1 MKSKSKFTVKMPS
14 EIYKGEVFIT
24 AFFIVLN
31 VMYTIF
37 GNPPHF
43 PMYISTILFV
53 FIPIAFSLLWI
64 RKLKIVVSGSKIT
77 VRKILEFKYSV
88 DVSEITKIKWII
100 NNTRLGVNEKIIIYV
115 NSEHFAVETL
125 MDGFEIMS
133 EYLLKNVDPDKII
146 YINKKKKN
154 KTKKRAERVPKSAR
168 LIRLMNTT
176 AWKKVLRMARGTIRS
191 GRIMRSCRIMP
202 LE

>member
-1 MKSKSKFTVKMPS
+1 MKSKSKFTVKIPS

-43 PMYISTILFV
+43 PMYISTILFI
-53 FIPIAFSLLWI
+53 FIPIAISLLWI

-77 VRKILEFKYSV
+77 VRKILGFKYSV

-100 NNTRLGVNEKIIIYV
+100 NE

-146 YINKKKKN
+146 YINKK
-154 KTKKRAERVPKSAR
+154 
-168 LIRLMNTT
+168 
-176 AWKKVLRMARGTIRS
+176 
-191 GRIMRSCRIMP
+191 
-202 LE
+202 

>member
-1 MKSKSKFTVKMPS
+1 MKSKSKFTVKIPS

-31 VMYTIF
+31 VMYTIY

-43 PMYISTILFV
+43 SMYISTILFV
-53 FIPIAFSLLWI
+53 FIPIAISLLWI

-77 VRKILEFKYSV
+77 VRKILGFKYSV

-100 NNTRLGVNEKIIIYV
+100 NDTRLGVNEKILIYV

-133 EYLLKNVDPDKII
+133 EYLLKNPDFFLSFSHPPHIVSH
-146 YINKKKKN
+146 
-154 KTKKRAERVPKSAR
+154 KTRTPKTDMLKHVYVLFDFR
-168 LIRLMNTT
+168 LCFLGI
-176 AWKKVLRMARGTIRS
+176 
-191 GRIMRSCRIMP
+191 
-202 LE
+202 

>member
-1 MKSKSKFTVKMPS
+1 MKSKSKFTVKIPS

-37 GNPPHF
+37 GNPPRF
-43 PMYISTILFV
+43 PMYILTILFV
-53 FIPIAFSLLWI
+53 FIPIAISLLWI

-77 VRKILEFKYSV
+77 VRKILGFKYSV

-100 NNTRLGVNEKIIIYV
+100 NDTRLGVNEKILIYV

-146 YINKKKKN
+146 YINKK
-154 KTKKRAERVPKSAR
+154 
-168 LIRLMNTT
+168 
-176 AWKKVLRMARGTIRS
+176 
-191 GRIMRSCRIMP
+191 
-202 LE
+202 

>member
-1 MKSKSKFTVKMPS
+1 MKSKSKFTVKIPS

-43 PMYISTILFV
+43 PMYISTILFI
-53 FIPIAFSLLWI
+53 FIPIAISLLWI
-64 RKLKIVVSGSKIT
+64 RKIKIVVSGSKIT
-77 VRKILEFKYSV
+77 VRKILGFKYSV

-100 NNTRLGVNEKIIIYV
+100 NDTRLGVNEKILIYV

-133 EYLLKNVDPDKII
+133 EYLLQNVDPDKII
-146 YINKKKKN
+146 YINKK
-154 KTKKRAERVPKSAR
+154 
-168 LIRLMNTT
+168 
-176 AWKKVLRMARGTIRS
+176 
-191 GRIMRSCRIMP
+191 
-202 LE
+202 

>member
-1 MKSKSKFTVKMPS
+1 MKSKSKFTVKIPS

-43 PMYISTILFV
+43 PMYISTI
-53 FIPIAFSLLWI
+53 FISLLWI

-77 VRKILEFKYSV
+77 VRKILGFKYSV

-100 NNTRLGVNEKIIIYV
+100 NDTRLGVNEKILIYV

-125 MDGFEIMS
+125 MDGFEKMS
-133 EYLLKNVDPDKII
+133 EYLLKNFYPDKII
-146 YINKKKKN
+146 YINKK
-154 KTKKRAERVPKSAR
+154 
-168 LIRLMNTT
+168 
-176 AWKKVLRMARGTIRS
+176 
-191 GRIMRSCRIMP
+191 
-202 LE
+202 

>member
-1 MKSKSKFTVKMPS
+1 MKSKSKFTVKIPS

-43 PMYISTILFV
+43 PMYISTI
-53 FIPIAFSLLWI
+53 FISLLWI

-77 VRKILEFKYSV
+77 VRKILGFKYSV

-100 NNTRLGVNEKIIIYV
+100 NDTRLGVNEKILIYV

-146 YINKKKKN
+146 YINKK
-154 KTKKRAERVPKSAR
+154 
-168 LIRLMNTT
+168 
-176 AWKKVLRMARGTIRS
+176 
-191 GRIMRSCRIMP
+191 
-202 LE
+202 

>member
-1 MKSKSKFTVKMPS
+1 MKSKSKFTVKIPS

-43 PMYISTILFV
+43 PMYISTILFI
-53 FIPIAFSLLWI
+53 FIPIAISLLWI

-77 VRKILEFKYSV
+77 VRKILGSKYSV

-100 NNTRLGVNEKIIIYV
+100 NDTRLGVK
-115 NSEHFAVETL
+115 
-125 MDGFEIMS
+125 D
-133 EYLLKNVDPDKII
+133 
-146 YINKKKKN
+146 
-154 KTKKRAERVPKSAR
+154 RKS
-168 LIRLMNTT
+168 
-176 AWKKVLRMARGTIRS
+176 VV
-191 GRIMRSCRIMP
+191 
-202 LE
+202 